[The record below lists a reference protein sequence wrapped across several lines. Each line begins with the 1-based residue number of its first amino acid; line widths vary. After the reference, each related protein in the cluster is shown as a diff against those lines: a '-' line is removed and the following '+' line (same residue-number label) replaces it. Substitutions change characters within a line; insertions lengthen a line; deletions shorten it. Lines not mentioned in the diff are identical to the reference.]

1 MNSHLWI
8 RITLYL
14 DWIISN
20 KKFSQNVV
28 AEPGRQEYQWS
39 LYSSLARNRNN
50 RSKKVNALPDTIFL
64 CKFKLYFYWSMWF
77 VFFVYQ
83 EYKQQWILGILL
95 SQPSSHNSV
104 TRTGHWWSSTQLSL
118 SRISSAVVDI
128 LSLCPVMSTRK
139 NLVGT
144 LHTGKFLN
152 GFCPHGISYSF
163 KATLIPMLDVCLAVQ
178 IVDGRQMHS

>member
-1 MNSHLWI
+1 MAGSPGGWNLIGKGVKGKLEGSSTQ
-8 RITLYL
+8 REDTLEIL
-14 DWIISN
+14 TT
-20 KKFSQNVV
+20 K
-28 AEPGRQEYQWS
+28 
-39 LYSSLARNRNN
+39 
-50 RSKKVNALPDTIFL
+50 
-64 CKFKLYFYWSMWF
+64 
-77 VFFVYQ
+77 
-83 EYKQQWILGILL
+83 EYKQQWMLGILL

>member
-104 TRTGHWWSSTQLSL
+104 TRTGHWWSSTPLSL
-118 SRISSAVVDI
+118 SRISSVVVDI
-128 LSLCPVMSTRK
+128 LSLYPVMSTRK
-139 NLVGT
+139 KLVGT
-144 LHTGKFLN
+144 LHIGKFLN
-152 GFCPHGISYSF
+152 GFCPHGIPHSF
-163 KATLIPMLDVCLAVQ
+163 KATLIPMLDVCFAVQ
-178 IVDGRQMHS
+178 IADGR